1 MKVPLRR
8 DLSGRFL
15 PGNDP
20 PCADDIRRLRGEGKT
35 TRQIIAVL
43 GSSSR
48 LVYKVAR
55 ANGISFTL
63 PVMTPAEKRAQK
75 RDYKRWKY
83 RTDPK
88 YRAYVRTK
96 SKASRDQ
103 DKINAQRKAWL
114 DAHPGA
120 KAEYDRK
127 WKRLSGAIGYSP
139 LVLKGETVTA
149 PYLPGEWRV
158 LNRYVVDGEAV
169 CDLDNGFKTI
179 EECPIG
185 SLTLKK

>member
-1 MKVPLRR
+1 MTV
-8 DLSGRFL
+8 
-15 PGNDP
+15 
-20 PCADDIRRLRGEGKT
+20 
-35 TRQIIAVL
+35 RQIIAHL
-43 GSSSR
+43 HTSSSA
-48 LVYKVAR
+48 VYRTAR

-63 PVMTPAEKRAQK
+63 PVMTLKQRRAKKNEYMKQ
-75 RDYKRWKY
+75 KY
-83 RTDPK
+83 RTNPK